1 MLRQTP
7 WYNAPPMDA
16 ELLAIG
22 SELTSGHTVNTNAQY
37 LARRLQELGIA
48 CVRQVTVADDP
59 LLIMQA
65 VREALRRSRLLLLTG
80 GLGPTLDDITLA
92 AVSQATGRRLV
103 FVPSVARHIRAFCRK
118 RRRRLTRLALRQA
131 YLPAGATALPNPV
144 GTAPG
149 VWLPLEGTLL
159 VALPGVPQEMRAI
172 MERRVVPRLRRWTG
186 RVPILSRTLRTIGLV
201 ELQIQTALRRLAIPD
216 VVSVGL
222 YPNLMAVDVRLTVSG
237 ASPQRARRILDRV
250 ERALRARLGPAVYGV
265 DAQTLEGLVGE
276 TLVRRRET
284 LAIAESCTGGLVSD
298 RITDVPGSSR
308 YLLMTIVAY
317 HNRAKQDLL
326 GVRARA
332 LARDGAVSGPVA
344 RAMALGVRTRAGA
357 DVGLAITGIAGPTG
371 GTHTKLVG
379 LVYLAVSDA
388 RGTTV
393 KRCLFHGER
402 LAIKAQAAQLALDLL
417 RRRLIAG

>member
-1 MLRQTP
+1 
-7 WYNAPPMDA
+7 MDA

-22 SELTSGHTVNTNAQY
+22 SELTSGHTVNTNAQF
-37 LARRLQELGIA
+37 LARQLQELGIA
-48 CVRQVTVADDP
+48 CVRQATVADDHF
-59 LLIMQA
+59 LIMQA
-65 VREALRRSRLLLLTG
+65 VREALRRSRLLLMTG
-80 GLGPTLDDITLA
+80 GLGPTFDDVTLA

-103 FVPSVARHIRAFCRK
+103 FVPSVARQIRAFCRK
-118 RRRRLTRLALRQA
+118 RRRRLNRLALRQA

-149 VWLPLEGTLL
+149 VWLPLKGTLL
-159 VALPGVPQEMRAI
+159 VALPGVPQEMRSI
-172 MERRVVPRLRRWTG
+172 MERTVVPRLRRWTG

-201 ELQIQTALRRLAIPD
+201 ELQIQTALRRLAIPE

-237 ASPQRARRILDRV
+237 TSPHRARRILDRV

-265 DAQTLEGLVGE
+265 DAQTLEGLAGDM
-276 TLVRRRET
+276 LVRRRET

-298 RITDVPGSSR
+298 RITNVPGSSR

-317 HNRAKQDLL
+317 HNQAKQDLL
-326 GVRARA
+326 GVRGRA

-344 RAMALGVRTRAGA
+344 RAMAIGVRTRAGA
-357 DVGLAITGIAGPTG
+357 DIGLAITGIAGPTG
-371 GTHTKLVG
+371 GTRTKPVG

-393 KRCLFHGER
+393 KRSLFHGDR

-417 RRRLIAG
+417 RRRLVAG